1 MKWEM
6 FIGHAALI
14 FSALIAGLVVAVYR
28 IVLRRR
34 QRRSPLSGKQLGH
47 VPGQQL
53 QERIDKHT
61 DEMDYGLQIMLIALP
76 LMYMIWITM
85 RVDWSTVR
93 YGSGDILFVLG
104 WAATFLFGF
113 FVFRRHYRL
122 REQAKDGLLAE
133 RVTGMQLNRLIAQG
147 CIVMHD
153 LPGDGFNID
162 HIVISPRGIYAVE
175 TKSFRKPLQGG
186 SESARVRFDGE
197 ALRFP
202 DFIEK
207 SAVEQAKRQ
216 ARWLAKELREALGSD
231 YPVEAALA
239 LPGWYVEQPESV
251 WRGSGVKV
259 FSPMGN
265 GCNFMAKDL
274 AEVIDPTRR
283 ALAAKALAMR
293 FPKLED

>member
-1 MKWEM
+1 
-6 FIGHAALI
+6 
-14 FSALIAGLVVAVYR
+14 SVGLTVAVA
-28 IVLRRR
+28 LMFKWLASRRR
-34 QRRSPLSGKQLGH
+34 RRAPLDGRQIGH

-53 QERIDKHT
+53 QQRIDRHG
-61 DEMDYGLQIMLIALP
+61 DEMLSNTYLMLFALP
-76 LMYMIWITM
+76 LMFLVWAAGRI
-85 RVDWSTVR
+85 DWSTVGFGITEALWAIGALALFA
-93 YGSGDILFVLG
+93 YGLRAYL
-104 WAATFLFGF
+104 
-113 FVFRRHYRL
+113 HHHRL
-122 REQAKDGLLAE
+122 REQAKDGQLAE
-133 RVTGMQLNRLIAQG
+133 RVTGMQLNRLMAQG
-147 CIVMHD
+147 CIVIHD
-153 LPGDGFNID
+153 LPADGFNID

-175 TKSFRKPLQGG
+175 TKSFRKPRQGG
-186 SESARVRFDGE
+186 SESARVAFDGE

-216 ARWLAKELREALGSD
+216 ARWLAKELRDALGSD

-265 GCNFMAKDL
+265 GCNFMAKDR

-293 FPKLED
+293 FPKLEW